1 MKKLLLLFAASMFLL
16 ITVACSADDSEA
28 GTEKDDTAT
37 NESEENTSETNDSTD
52 ESASNSGEF
61 SEVDSIIVD
70 GDLLAGLLHL
80 SDDGEVVQ
88 WAEIDS
94 GMIGDANRMKV
105 WADGEV
111 EELDME
117 KFNQHS
123 YVNAEGN
130 IYGSVVDHD
139 QAGSPQTV
147 YVYNPLTSESEKY
160 LKPEEIE
167 EFIVVNPQRVS
178 DEQKTI
184 LSQKNYTD
192 GEIIFHL
199 WNYETDEV
207 EEHNISE
214 GTYALIPEIDNIRS
228 GHLGLTR
235 DTKSI
240 YVGYSE
246 GIVHYNTETEEV
258 DAVSLEEDMEYVIT
272 PTVDSQYVIT
282 QKYIGD
288 ESEVNNRFYITDRD
302 TLEQTEIGNADNAI
316 SITDGR
322 ILLVAENEL
331 QVYDIETGE
340 TSLYYTIELDE
351 EFDLKG
357 VRVSGD
363 GNTIAYYYE
372 EEVPRED
379 DPEKTTDQ
387 TTIQILRK

>member
-1 MKKLLLLFAASMFLL
+1 MKKSLLLFAASMFLL

-52 ESASNSGEF
+52 ESTSNSGEF

-80 SDDGEVVQ
+80 SDNGEVVQ

-139 QAGSPQTV
+139 QEGSPQTV
-147 YVYNPLTSESEKY
+147 YVYNPLTGESEEY

-167 EFIVVNPQRVS
+167 EFIGVSPQRVS

-184 LSQKNYTD
+184 LSQKDYTD

-288 ESEVNNRFYITDRD
+288 EAEVDNRFYITDRD
-302 TLEQTEIGNADNAI
+302 TFEQTEIGDANNAI
-316 SITDGR
+316 SIADGR

-340 TSLYYTIELDE
+340 TSPYYTIELDE
-351 EFDLKG
+351 AFDLKG
-357 VRVSGD
+357 IRVSGD

-379 DPEKTTDQ
+379 DPEKTTD
-387 TTIQILRK
+387 RKSVV